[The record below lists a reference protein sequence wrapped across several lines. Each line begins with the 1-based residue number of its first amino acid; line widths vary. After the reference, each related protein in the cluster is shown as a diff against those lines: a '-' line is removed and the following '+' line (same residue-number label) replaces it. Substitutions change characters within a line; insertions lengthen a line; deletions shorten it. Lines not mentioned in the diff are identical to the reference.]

1 MKITRLHAISGLVIV
16 IAIICTL
23 FIGYRY
29 AETHYPDQSTVD
41 AIIPGLSH
49 SNVVQRLG
57 VMYDSAKPGEYS
69 DMDSVL
75 SIMQGKESIARLCV
89 WRVRHSRDLFWVGLD
104 DKDIVISVKF
114 QKR

>member
-1 MKITRLHAISGLVIV
+1 MAGLVILA
-16 IAIICTL
+16 AIIGVL

-29 AETHYPDQSTVD
+29 FEAHYPDQSTVD

-57 VMYDSAKPGEYS
+57 VIYDSTKPGDYS
-69 DMDSVL
+69 DTNEIL
-75 SIMQGKESIARLCV
+75 SGMQRKESIARLCV
-89 WRVRHSRDLFWVGLD
+89 WRVRNTRDLFWVGYD
-104 DKDIVISVKF
+104 ETDTVISVTL

>member
-1 MKITRLHAISGLVIV
+1 MRITRLHAISGLVIV

-57 VMYDSAKPGEYS
+57 VMYDSLNPNDS
-69 DMDSVL
+69 DDIGIIL
-75 SIMQGKESIARLCV
+75 SAMQHTESITHLCV
-89 WRVRHSRDLFWVGLD
+89 WRVRHTRTRFWVGFD
-104 DKDIVISVKF
+104 DANTVVSYASEVP
-114 QKR
+114 

>member
-1 MKITRLHAISGLVIV
+1 MRITRLHAMASLVIV
-16 IAIICTL
+16 AAIIGVL

-29 AETHYPDQSTVD
+29 FEAHYPDQSTVD

-57 VMYDSAKPGEYS
+57 VMYDSTKPGEYS
-69 DMDSVL
+69 DTDRIL
-75 SIMQGKESIARLCV
+75 SGMQKKESIARLCV
-89 WRVRHSRDLFWVGLD
+89 WRVRNTRDLFWVGYD
-104 DKDIVISVKF
+104 DTDSVISVTL